1 MGALQC
7 PSGTTDNPLGER
19 CITDCRACDSKFA
32 SEARKICLS
41 ARWTRHTPTMDAGKM
56 PPTPTARRKRVGI
69 ELRKMREAAGRTA
82 GDAAAV
88 LGLDRSKVTLIEQ
101 GAYPVSAERVLALAA
116 EYEEADSAYVDAV
129 AEMAADRTKGW
140 WEEHRG
146 LVPPGILEI
155 SEVEHYS
162 SALVTYQ
169 ICHAPGLMQTEET
182 ARAIF
187 REVYPPLR
195 PLNIEARVENRMRRA
210 ELLTRSDPLEYE
222 AIVHEAA
229 LRMEFGGNGC
239 RQRAAEA
246 VARALGGP
254 QRDTARIGVQGRRIQ
269 GCGPRRAV
277 CKRAGTPP
285 RYGPA

>member
-1 MGALQC
+1 
-7 PSGTTDNPLGER
+7 
-19 CITDCRACDSKFA
+19 
-32 SEARKICLS
+32 
-41 ARWTRHTPTMDAGKM
+41 MDAEEM

-101 GAYPVSAERVLALAA
+101 GTYPVSAERVLALAS
-116 EYEEADSAYVDAV
+116 EFEEADSEYVDAV

-146 LVPPGILEI
+146 LVPAGILEI
-155 SEVEHYS
+155 SEVEHYAS
-162 SALVTYQ
+162 SLVTYQ

-195 PLNIEARVENRMRRA
+195 PLNIEARVENRMRRT
-210 ELLTRSDPLEYE
+210 ELLTRTNPLNYE

-229 LRMEFGGNGC
+229 LRMEFGGT
-239 RQRAAEA
+239 A
-246 VARALGGP
+246 VARQQLKHLLELAEAPNVTLRVLEFKAGGFKGAGQAVLYASGPVPRLDTVQLDSVGSPAFLTEMNQLENYRSILGAMRDRALDP
-254 QRDTARIGVQGRRIQ
+254 SASRDVISSIMNSL
-269 GCGPRRAV
+269 
-277 CKRAGTPP
+277 
-285 RYGPA
+285 